1 MGVTVEAEDL
11 LPDGQPERLTL
22 RGVSSVGEA
31 VARLPLK
38 RSTGIVI
45 LVNGKLGQLDTP
57 LQDGDLVQLIP
68 ALGGG

>member
-1 MGVTVEAEDL
+1 MAVIVEAEDL
-11 LPDGQPERLTL
+11 LPAGHAERVTLDGA
-22 RGVSSVGEA
+22 SSVAEA
-31 VARLPLK
+31 MAQLPLK

-57 LQDGDLVQLIP
+57 LSDGDVVQLIP